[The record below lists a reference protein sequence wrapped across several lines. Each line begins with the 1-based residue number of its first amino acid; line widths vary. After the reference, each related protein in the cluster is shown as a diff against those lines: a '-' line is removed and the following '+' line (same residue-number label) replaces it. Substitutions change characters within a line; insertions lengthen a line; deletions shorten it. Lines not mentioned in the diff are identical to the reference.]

1 MNRSKYIDN
10 IQFSENNNK
19 LHAHIVGWYTG
30 GKIDDHQFYVL
41 VNGSEAESHF
51 ERADRFDIASQN
63 NMSSG
68 KRIGFNLVSDIDGYE
83 AIETLQLRVRN
94 AGKDELLLEMN
105 KRNIKNIVAQTAI
118 EYNIDEAILINSEG
132 KEARLKVTGWAV
144 GHGGELS
151 VKFTDK
157 AGNELKHTSK
167 YFNRVDLYMRGY
179 ADDPKDKIGF
189 ETEIITDKEDA
200 VIHLSMGRYK
210 KDADIFAE
218 IRKQARARK
227 RAHIRQLASIA
238 TPGNVAHL
246 VGYGFKHGFGDLRE
260 EAYRMITNGEESQEV
275 IYQNWF
281 EKHKVTKEELEKQAK
296 HKFDYE
302 PVISIVV
309 PTYNTPIKYLREM
322 IDSVVNQS
330 YPHWQLCIAD
340 GSGGNKALEKT
351 LKEYADKDKRVKYQ
365 ILESNRG
372 IAGNTNAA
380 LDMADGDVLGLLD
393 HDDTLEPDALYEVV
407 KCFQDREVDAVYTDE
422 DKILGPDWRNV
433 EAHFKPDF
441 NLDLLRSN
449 NYITHFFCAKK
460 EIITSVGGFK
470 EKYDGAQDYDVILR
484 CYEKSRKV
492 AHVAKILY
500 HWRMHPN
507 STAANPQSKSYCHVA
522 GQKAIQDHLDRVG
535 VKGEVIMSEVF
546 CTYRVKYERESS
558 PLVSIVIPNK
568 DHIADLK
575 LCIDSVQEK
584 SSYRNI
590 EFIVVENNS
599 TEKETFEYY
608 DSVQKQYDNVR
619 VVKWEKEF
627 NYSAIN
633 NFGVKFANGEYILL
647 LNNDTEIINPES
659 IEDMLANCMRK
670 EVGIVG
676 AKLFY
681 NDDTVQHGGVILGFG
696 GVAGHACVGIDK
708 RDPGYF
714 ARAFLSCDYSAVT
727 AACMMI
733 SKELYN
739 EVGGFSEEYAVAFN
753 DVDFCMKVRE
763 KGYLVVYDA
772 FSQWYHY
779 ESKSRGLDD
788 TAEKMERFKGEVD
801 RFQEKWKKQLD
812 AGDPYY
818 NKNFSLTKAVF
829 MLDKE

>member
-30 GKIDDHQFYVL
+30 GKIDDHQFYV
-41 VNGSEAESHF
+41 VVDGREAESHF
-51 ERADRFDIASQN
+51 ERVDRFDIASQN

-144 GHGGELS
+144 GHGGDLS

-189 ETEIITDKEDA
+189 ETEILTDKEDA

-210 KDADIFAE
+210 KDADIFSE

-227 RAHIRQLASIA
+227 RAHIRQFTSIA

-380 LDMADGDVLGLLD
+380 LDMADGDV
-393 HDDTLEPDALYEVV
+393 
-407 KCFQDREVDAVYTDE
+407 
-422 DKILGPDWRNV
+422 
-433 EAHFKPDF
+433 
-441 NLDLLRSN
+441 
-449 NYITHFFCAKK
+449 
-460 EIITSVGGFK
+460 
-470 EKYDGAQDYDVILR
+470 
-484 CYEKSRKV
+484 
-492 AHVAKILY
+492 
-500 HWRMHPN
+500 
-507 STAANPQSKSYCHVA
+507 
-522 GQKAIQDHLDRVG
+522 
-535 VKGEVIMSEVF
+535 
-546 CTYRVKYERESS
+546 
-558 PLVSIVIPNK
+558 
-568 DHIADLK
+568 
-575 LCIDSVQEK
+575 
-584 SSYRNI
+584 
-590 EFIVVENNS
+590 
-599 TEKETFEYY
+599 
-608 DSVQKQYDNVR
+608 
-619 VVKWEKEF
+619 
-627 NYSAIN
+627 
-633 NFGVKFANGEYILL
+633 
-647 LNNDTEIINPES
+647 
-659 IEDMLANCMRK
+659 
-670 EVGIVG
+670 
-676 AKLFY
+676 
-681 NDDTVQHGGVILGFG
+681 
-696 GVAGHACVGIDK
+696 
-708 RDPGYF
+708 
-714 ARAFLSCDYSAVT
+714 
-727 AACMMI
+727 
-733 SKELYN
+733 
-739 EVGGFSEEYAVAFN
+739 
-753 DVDFCMKVRE
+753 
-763 KGYLVVYDA
+763 
-772 FSQWYHY
+772 
-779 ESKSRGLDD
+779 
-788 TAEKMERFKGEVD
+788 
-801 RFQEKWKKQLD
+801 
-812 AGDPYY
+812 
-818 NKNFSLTKAVF
+818 
-829 MLDKE
+829 